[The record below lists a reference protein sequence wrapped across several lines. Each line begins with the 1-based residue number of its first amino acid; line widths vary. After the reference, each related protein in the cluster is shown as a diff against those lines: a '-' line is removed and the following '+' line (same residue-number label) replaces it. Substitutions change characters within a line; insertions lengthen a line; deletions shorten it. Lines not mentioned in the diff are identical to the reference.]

1 MLTRSEEDIAIL
13 EIEEKND
20 EILIEWILGKEGNRN
35 AERTATRQVAGE
47 RSGTEGAVPAQY
59 AAV

>member
-20 EILIEWILGKEGNRN
+20 EILIEWVEGKDGARNRRAVE
-35 AERTATRQVAGE
+35 AE
-47 RSGTEGAVPAQY
+47 GTEGAVPAQT
-59 AAV
+59 AEI